1 MGSTGGWNKPSANQ
15 PAKKG
20 GAKSPSPVRGIVA
33 GLVVVALAAGALF
46 MFSNKDAVPKERPA
60 KERGIIRDV
69 AHVIVKPAVEPR
81 RAKIAHPKSV
91 DEAIANVGEMKQS
104 EMIIRRMTPEEWYN
118 LTNRVFS
125 TSTEQIMSWVFTL
138 EPGNMPMPLPEIDAE
153 EKKNLAAIL
162 ISRNKIS
169 ENDSESVAFC
179 KESVDFAKKEMAK
192 YIREGGDPEE
202 FLRYYHNELMNAFE
216 YRCEVESQ
224 VSKLCRRQK
233 DRELAREFCERANE
247 LLKEKGIRQVD
258 FQEHLPVGEQDM
270 QQNLKEED
278 QK

>member
-1 MGSTGGWNKPSANQ
+1 MAWNRPSEGAAKPEPKKPSAM
-15 PAKKG
+15 
-20 GAKSPSPVRGIVA
+20 RGVVA
-33 GLVVVALAAGALF
+33 GLVVVAVAFGAVCYF
-46 MFSNKDAVPKERPA
+46 MIGGSQETPRHKAD
-60 KERGIIRDV
+60 KERGRIKEV
-69 AHVIVKPAVEPR
+69 APATVKPAVEPQ
-81 RAKIAHPKSV
+81 RARIAHPKSV
-91 DEAIANVGEMKQS
+91 EDALANVGEMKHS
-104 EMIIRRMTPEEWYN
+104 EMIIRRMTPEEWYD

-153 EKKNLAAIL
+153 ERKNLAAIL

-169 ENDSESVAFC
+169 ENDSESAAFC

-192 YIREGGDPEE
+192 YIREGGDPDE

-233 DRELAREFCERANE
+233 DREFAREFCERANE
-247 LLKEKGIRQVD
+247 LLKEKGIRQID
-258 FQEHLPVGEQDM
+258 FQEHLPVGERDAQQDS
-270 QQNLKEED
+270 KEEN
-278 QK
+278 QE